1 MSNYRINFDEVG
13 SPARYSEVAG
23 FNFGLDFKYIMG
35 EDNVEYG
42 LEVVGLRT
50 DFQTYNSLQ
59 VPVEQRENNTE
70 LGGYFDYTMH
80 RGDWIVQPSMRM
92 QYYSSLA
99 KFRPEPRIGVKYKA
113 SERMRLKAAAGMYS
127 QNVISANSDR
137 DIVNLFYGFLA
148 GPKTC
153 KTTSACPTGTSATS
167 STACKRRTTWWR
179 ALSLTSPSASTSTP
193 RATSRTSRS

>member
-35 EDNVEYG
+35 EDQVEYG

-70 LGGYFDYTMH
+70 LGGYFDYTMN

-92 QYYSSLA
+92 QYS
-99 KFRPEPRIGVKYKA
+99 
-113 SERMRLKAAAGMYS
+113 
-127 QNVISANSDR
+127 
-137 DIVNLFYGFLA
+137 
-148 GPKTC
+148 
-153 KTTSACPTGTSATS
+153 
-167 STACKRRTTWWR
+167 
-179 ALSLTSPSASTSTP
+179 
-193 RATSRTSRS
+193 